1 MCLALIVIQVIL
13 SSFGVILCCCAC
25 CGVWLRMI
33 ISPALAHMPPPPPP
47 GASKKVI
54 DQLPLKKFSE
64 ELGIDPDHR
73 RYVVLFIC
81 CCVTVPYSIPSFLRN
96 NSCAICLSE
105 YEQDDSI
112 RFLPCKHHFH
122 GTCIDTW
129 LQTNKSCPF
138 CKKCIDDPTLI
149 CQVQEEV

>member
-73 RYVVLFIC
+73 RYVILLSAVVLPYLTLSSHFFETIVVRFVYQSMSRMTAFDSC
-81 CCVTVPYSIPSFLRN
+81 LASITSMAHASTHGCRRTSLVPFAKN
-96 NSCAICLSE
+96 
-105 YEQDDSI
+105 
-112 RFLPCKHHFH
+112 
-122 GTCIDTW
+122 
-129 LQTNKSCPF
+129 
-138 CKKCIDDPTLI
+138 
-149 CQVQEEV
+149 V